1 LATFISFDDGE
12 WVVMTPEGYFNSSP
26 QGSKHI
32 KVRVGGSVLAINN
45 FFERFY
51 NPGLIVQKLSG
62 KGAVLTQD
70 IRRSFSSPPS
80 VRIISP
86 QGGESYEEETITIT
100 VGATDTGGGIDE
112 IRLYH
117 NDTAVSGSHRG
128 VKIIPAG
135 NRLEKIYQ
143 VALLPGENVFRA
155 VGFSK
160 DRTESDPH
168 EIKVRHTGT
177 PRKAELHLVTI
188 GINNYQNPSLQLNF
202 AVADAQGLRDFF
214 GKKWPALFSKLNTI
228 EVYDKQAT
236 KANIQKLLAELK
248 AREQDVVIIY
258 LAGHGT
264 SIADEWYFICHDVTH
279 PEREDQVQTNG
290 ISSTEM
296 ARMIMN
302 IPALKKALLIDSCKS
317 GGFLQALS
325 RGVEDRRA
333 IAQLA
338 RATGTHVIAASTDKQ
353 LSSEISQLGHGVFTY
368 ALLQG
373 LRGKAENRERIV
385 TVRGLIAYLEG
396 ELPGISEKYR
406 NIPQYPVVDSRG
418 QDFPLAV
425 NR

>member
-1 LATFISFDDGE
+1 
-12 WVVMTPEGYFNSSP
+12 M
-26 QGSKHI
+26 
-32 KVRVGGSVLAINN
+32 
-45 FFERFY
+45 
-51 NPGLIVQKLSG
+51 
-62 KGAVLTQD
+62 
-70 IRRSFSSPPS
+70 
-80 VRIISP
+80 
-86 QGGESYEEETITIT
+86 
-100 VGATDTGGGIDE
+100 
-112 IRLYH
+112 
-117 NDTAVSGSHRG
+117 
-128 VKIIPAG
+128 
-135 NRLEKIYQ
+135 
-143 VALLPGENVFRA
+143 
-155 VGFSK
+155 
-160 DRTESDPH
+160 
-168 EIKVRHTGT
+168 
-177 PRKAELHLVTI
+177 
-188 GINNYQNPSLQLNF
+188 
-202 AVADAQGLRDFF
+202 
-214 GKKWPALFSKLNTI
+214 
-228 EVYDKQAT
+228 
-236 KANIQKLLAELK
+236 
-248 AREQDVVIIY
+248 VIIY

-279 PEREDQVQTNG
+279 PEREDQVQTKG